1 MGVAAVCV
9 CISLTASNDCVT
21 ACWVDARTVAS
32 TRALM
37 AAASMIGVDVDAD
50 GVPAVVESK
59 KALSEAVGDGEGVRP
74 ALFRI
79 RACGDG
85 YLKLAGS

>member
-1 MGVAAVCV
+1 MGVAAVCD

-21 ACWVDARTVAS
+21 ACWVDAKTVAS

-37 AAASMIGVDVDAD
+37 AAASMIDVDVDAEDVPDEAD
-50 GVPAVVESK
+50 GSK
-59 KALSEAVGDGEGVRP
+59 KALSVAVGDGEGVRP
-74 ALFRI
+74 ALLRI

-85 YLKLAGS
+85 